1 MTDPLLWLHG
11 DPTEGRRVRVPEPGP
26 DAAAPPPDAP
36 APPSAPPRRHG
47 RFGAAVAGGLVSA
60 TLVSAGAFGLGVLDR
75 DAPPPA
81 SAANTNAPSSA
92 AVSPRQQGDVAAIYK
107 AASPAV
113 VSIRTGGGSGTG
125 FVVDRG
131 GTIVTNAH
139 VVGESQRV
147 EVQFADDRTVT
158 GEVRGVDPS
167 SDLAIV
173 HVDPARAGTLTAL
186 ELADSTTVRTGQLAV
201 AIGSPFGLPQTAT
214 AGIVSGTGRHIEAP
228 DGFQIDSVIQTD
240 APINPGN
247 SGGPLL
253 DAAGQVIGVN
263 SQIATGGGGNGNV
276 GIGFAVP
283 ANTVRDVI
291 PRLERGE
298 TIRRPYL
305 GVSTTEGNGGAVVRE
320 ATGGGPAARAGVRTG
335 DVIVAVGGRRI
346 QTPDDVAA
354 AIQDRRPGESVE
366 VQVRRDGD
374 LRTLDVK
381 LAARPAQAP

>member
-26 DAAAPPPDAP
+26 DAAAPPPGAP
-36 APPSAPPRRHG
+36 APTPPTPSRRSG

-60 TLVSAGAFGLGVLDR
+60 TLVSAGAFGLGLVDR
-75 DAPPPA
+75 DAPAPA
-81 SAANTNAPSSA
+81 SAANQNAPSSA
-92 AVSPRQQGDVAAIYK
+92 AVSPKQQGDVAAIYK

-113 VSIRTGGGSGTG
+113 VSIRTDSGSGTG
-125 FVVDRG
+125 FVVDTD

-139 VVGESQRV
+139 VVGQSDRV
-147 EVQFADDRTVT
+147 QVQFSDDRTVT
-158 GEVRGVDPS
+158 GEVRGVDTS

-173 HVDPARAGTLTAL
+173 HVSGAGSLTAL
-186 ELADSTTVRTGQLAV
+186 ELADSTTVKTGQLAV

-263 SQIATGGGGNGNV
+263 SQIATGGSGNGNV

-298 TIRRPYL
+298 TIRRAYL
-305 GVSTTEGNGGAVVRE
+305 GVSTAEANGGAVVRT
-320 ATGGGPAARAGVRTG
+320 ATDGGPAARAGVRTG
-335 DVIVAVGGRRI
+335 DVIVAVGGDRI

-354 AIQDRRPGESVE
+354 AIQDRRPGETVK
-366 VQVRRDGD
+366 VQVRRGGD
-374 LRTLDVK
+374 LQTLDVK
-381 LAARPAQAP
+381 LAARPQQAP

>member
-1 MTDPLLWLHG
+1 MTEPLLWLHG

-36 APPSAPPRRHG
+36 APLAPTSRRTG

-60 TLVSAGAFGLGVLDR
+60 TLVSAGAFGLGLVDR

-81 SAANTNAPSSA
+81 SAANQNAPSSA
-92 AVSPRQQGDVAAIYK
+92 AVSPKQQGDVAAIYK

-113 VSIRTGGGSGTG
+113 VSIRTGSGSGTG
-125 FVVDRG
+125 FVVDTD

-139 VVGESQRV
+139 VVGESDRV

-158 GEVRGVDPS
+158 GQVRGVDTS

-173 HVDPARAGTLTAL
+173 HVDAGKLTAL
-186 ELADSTTVRTGQLAV
+186 ELADSSTVKTGQLAV

-253 DAAGQVIGVN
+253 EAAGQVIGVN
-263 SQIATGGGGNGNV
+263 SQIATGGSGNGSV

-298 TIRRPYL
+298 TIRRAYL
-305 GVSTTEGNGGAVVRE
+305 GVSTAEGSGGAVVRQ
-320 ATGGGPAARAGVRTG
+320 ATDGGPAAGAGVRTG
-335 DVIVAVGGRRI
+335 DVIVAVGGDRI

-354 AIQDRRPGESVE
+354 AIQDRRPGETVE
-366 VQVRRDGD
+366 LQVRRDGD
-374 LRTLDVK
+374 LETLDVK
-381 LAARPAQAP
+381 LAARPQQAP